1 MSIILKM
8 TNGASAFLKWAGGKQ
23 ALARMIASV
32 VPAQFGRYVEPFLG
46 GGSVFFAV
54 RPREALLSD
63 ANGWLVDTYLAIR
76 DDWKAV
82 AAGTASARI
91 RQLPNTKEDYLR
103 IRASSPDALGP
114 AQRAAHLIYLNK
126 TCFRGLFRVNR
137 KGQFNVPYGAYDRRY
152 YDPECL
158 AAVALALKSA
168 SLDRCDFEETL
179 SQARAGDFVYLDP
192 PYVKLGGYSD
202 FNRYT
207 SSQFR
212 EHDHRRLADAC
223 GLLSARGVRWLLSNS
238 DTSLVRELY
247 KGNAFQRIPARREI
261 NLSSSERDI
270 DELLVSNYP
279 ISVNAPSLFDHVGVE
294 AELRVRQSA

>member
-1 MSIILKM
+1 MSIIQCM
-8 TNGASAFLKWAGGKQ
+8 MNVASAFLKWAGGKQ
-23 ALARMIASV
+23 SLARLIANAI
-32 VPAQFGRYVEPFLG
+32 PAQFGRYVEPFLG

-54 RPREALLSD
+54 RPKEAMLSD
-63 ANGWLVDTYLAIR
+63 ANSWLIGTYLAVR

-82 AAGTASARI
+82 ALYLDSM
-91 RQLPNTKEDYLR
+91 PNTKDDFLR
-103 IRASSPDALGP
+103 IRASSPEPLEP

-137 KGQFNVPYGAYDRRY
+137 KGGFNVPYGAYTRRY

-158 AAVALALKSA
+158 AAVALALKSV
-168 SLDRCDFEETL
+168 SINRCDFEETL
-179 SQARAGDFVYLDP
+179 SHTQEGDFVYLDP

-212 EHDHRRLADAC
+212 EHDHRRLAEAC
-223 GLLSARGVRWLLSNS
+223 RRLSDRGVRWLLSNS
-238 DTSLVRELY
+238 DTPLVHELY
-247 KGNAFQRIPARREI
+247 KGNSFQRISARREI
-261 NLSSSERDI
+261 NLSSSDRDV

-279 ISVNAPSLFDHVGVE
+279 ISVKVPSLFDGVSVE
-294 AELRVRQSA
+294 AEPRVYQAASA